1 MSPDHAADRRL
12 VRHHGAGALYRA
24 TGVVLEN
31 LAGLPQ
37 DILQLAYAVLTVVAA
52 FLTFWKLT

>member
-1 MSPDHAADRRL
+1 MLAVASVL
-12 VRHHGAGALYRA
+12 VGAGALYRA

-37 DILQLAYAVLTVVAA
+37 DILQLAYAVLTVVGA
-52 FLTFWKLT
+52 FLTFWKLA